1 VIILPPTFNYSAE
14 NLKLKA
20 GGITML
26 AYLSLLW
33 SWLVKSD
40 EIESA
45 KNRAEICAQVMLEYF
60 GLQHFLEH
68 MLPIQVR
75 VCWSLGHFI
84 YVWLGNDETAPTG
97 LKAIRIA
104 KVTLKYKSEKVTL
117 KVWLVASKSPID

>member
-1 VIILPPTFNYSAE
+1 
-14 NLKLKA
+14 
-20 GGITML
+20 ML

-45 KNRAEICAQVMLEYF
+45 KNQAEICAQVMLEYF